1 MESPI
6 CDLIRLANSSLKDL
20 ASVKVIVGEIIRLE
34 NNIAIIPISK
44 VKCSFA
50 AGGTEM
56 SKNVKNEGLTKL
68 PFGGA
73 TAGNLN
79 IVPIAFLVVH
89 NDKIEV
95 LHLED
100 NTHIIEKVID
110 SVPGVVDKIKEMIT
124 GEVKDEE
131 VERDKSIK
139 IDWCNSIFF

>member
-6 CDLIRLANSSLKDL
+6 CDLLRLANASLKDL
-20 ASVKVIVGEIIRLE
+20 ASVKVIVGETIKLE
-34 NNIAIIPISK
+34 NGVNIIPISK

-56 SKNVKNEGLTKL
+56 AKNVKSEGLNKL

-73 TAGNLN
+73 TGGNLN

-89 NDKIEV
+89 NDKVEV

-100 NTHIIEKVID
+100 NTHIIEKIID
-110 SVPGVVDKIKEMIT
+110 SIPNVFDKIKEMIT
-124 GEVKDEE
+124 EDVKEQE
-131 VERDKSIK
+131 VELDKK
-139 IDWCNSIFF
+139 IIID